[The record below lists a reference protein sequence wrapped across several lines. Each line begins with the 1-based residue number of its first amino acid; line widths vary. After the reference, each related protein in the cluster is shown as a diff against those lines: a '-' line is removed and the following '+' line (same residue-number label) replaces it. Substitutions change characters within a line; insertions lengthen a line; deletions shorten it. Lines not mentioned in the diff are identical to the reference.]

1 MFKNLRFQMIA
12 NIRPVVL
19 PKPPGQIAFET
30 VVSLH
35 KGARLYIK
43 VQLFQGKAF
52 GRSFHRSTKE

>member
-1 MFKNLRFQMIA
+1 
-12 NIRPVVL
+12 L
-19 PKPPGQIAFET
+19 PDLHSSSPPGQIAFET
-30 VVSLH
+30 VVSLP